1 MSSDI
6 KELYN
11 NAIEND
17 RNGNYE
23 LAKSQYE
30 ECIKQNY
37 NVGTCAINLAFLLK
51 KLGYKSDDPVITR
64 LLKLYQDYMN
74 GCKFF
79 EEYK

>member
-37 NVGTCAINLAFLLK
+37 NMGTCAINLAFLLK
-51 KLGYKSDDPVITR
+51 KLGYKSDDPIITR
-64 LLKLYQDYMN
+64 LFKQYQDYMN
-74 GCKFF
+74 TGKFLY
-79 EEYK
+79 ENE